1 MRMAQRILLAAF
13 AVSSLATVVLQI
25 RYGMICGRTEY
36 TEKQDDPRAKSCHRK
51 AGAMA
56 GIAAVCLAVCMVLGV
71 LAR

>member
-13 AVSSLATVVLQI
+13 AVSALATIVLQI

-36 TEKQDDPRAKSCHRK
+36 TEKQDDPLAQSCRRK

-56 GIAAVCLAVCMVLGV
+56 GIAAVCLAVCMVLGI
-71 LAR
+71 LAK